1 MKHKPA
7 EFPKKIKKPRHK
19 PRIPISNIESQIN
32 EVEDTVTS
40 KSSKTKDK
48 KENEAPADSN
58 KNKKRKLEDTATS
71 EELTTE
77 ATENIGIKVKK
88 NKNKRKK
95 DLKEKPEETDTSPQ
109 VNEEVLGS
117 EVKSKKK
124 KKSRKESIK
133 DESTEKEN
141 GNIEDS
147 NKEIEKE
154 VGDLGEPKK
163 KIVDPEAD
171 DKTIFV
177 GNWPVNKV
185 KKHLKK
191 YFIRYGDIEAV
202 RFRSVP
208 LSDTRISKKVTAIT
222 KQFHPDRTSTNAYVR
237 FTTKDSAIKA
247 LQANGTSIDNH
258 HLRVTLCNAT
268 EHDLSKSVFL
278 GNIQFRKY

>member
-1 MKHKPA
+1 MKHQPA
-7 EFPKKIKKPRHK
+7 EFPKKIKKPRHN
-19 PRIPISNIESQIN
+19 PRIPISNIEGQIN
-32 EVEDTVTS
+32 EVEDIVTS
-40 KSSKTKDK
+40 KSNETKRK
-48 KENEAPADSN
+48 IENEAPVDSN
-58 KNKKRKLEDTATS
+58 KNKKRKLQDTVVS

-77 ATENIGIKVKK
+77 ASTESFGVKVKK

-95 DLKEKPEETDTSPQ
+95 GLKEKPEETDTSPQ

-124 KKSRKESIK
+124 KKDGKKSIK
-133 DESTEKEN
+133 DESTEKED

-147 NKEIEKE
+147 KEEIEKE
-154 VGDLGEPKK
+154 VGDEPKK

-191 YFIRYGDIEAV
+191 YFVRYGVIEAV

-247 LQANGTSIDNH
+247 VQANGTSIDNH

-278 GNIQFRKY
+278 GNIQFRKL